1 VSHLSYFLASVSFSS
16 NYKVNIGKWVLRN
29 LFIGFIEGEL
39 SLHQNSS
46 LEKSS
51 ATSLSNSSNQDVL
64 ERTIRKRS
72 STPSRENLRNQAKQT
87 PNSTTVICSLHMI
100 PAVAPKFSSIARSPP
115 LLTPAIPLHPNVRD
129 TLSILPSIPQSPAA
143 NFDVTSTPGSH
154 QRRPSGTTDGI
165 VTAGLTPSKEDYF
178 SIRAR
183 QQGGALTSPD
193 DFSGWAGPNKMDP
206 QTPSTPSGLI
216 GRLKSFGKITRRPI
230 SDPPNPSLVGLVTP
244 SDETPTQSEVR
255 EPS

>member
-1 VSHLSYFLASVSFSS
+1 M
-16 NYKVNIGKWVLRN
+16 NIGKWVLKN
-29 LFIGFIEGEL
+29 LFIGFIEEEL
-39 SLHQNSS
+39 SLHQNSN
-46 LEKSS
+46 LKKSS
-51 ATSLSNSSNQDVL
+51 ATSLSNSNQDVL
-64 ERTIRKRS
+64 EQTIRRRS

-87 PNSTTVICSLHMI
+87 PSSTTVICSPHMI

-115 LLTPAIPLHPNVRD
+115 LLTPAIPLHLNVRD

-183 QQGGALTSPD
+183 QQGGVLTPSD

-206 QTPSTPSGLI
+206 QTPSTPTGLI